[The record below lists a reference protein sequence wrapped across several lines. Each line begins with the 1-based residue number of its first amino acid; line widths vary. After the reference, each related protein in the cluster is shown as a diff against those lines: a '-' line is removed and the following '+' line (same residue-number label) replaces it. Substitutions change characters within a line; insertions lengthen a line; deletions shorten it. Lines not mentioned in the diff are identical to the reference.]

1 MVCRWSF
8 QRRLGT
14 AAVPEDLQEDT
25 LKTFD
30 NNGKLISEI
39 NNSLTSDGKAINSQT
54 TYNNGRPVTQVVSV
68 RDSQG
73 KVTTTTVLNGKII
86 P

>member
-1 MVCRWSF
+1 M
-8 QRRLGT
+8 
-14 AAVPEDLQEDT
+14 
-25 LKTFD
+25 KTFD

-54 TYNNGRPVTQVVSV
+54 TYNNGRPVTQVISV
-68 RDSQG
+68 RDRQG
-73 KVTTTTVLNGKII
+73 KVSTTTVINGKII